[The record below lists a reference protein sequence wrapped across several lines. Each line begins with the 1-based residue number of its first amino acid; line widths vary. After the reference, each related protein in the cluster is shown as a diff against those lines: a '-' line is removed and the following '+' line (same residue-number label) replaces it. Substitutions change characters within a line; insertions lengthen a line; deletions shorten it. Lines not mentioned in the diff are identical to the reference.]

1 MRVAKFVRTSTDLQH
16 KSIENQEEILDR
28 WIKDNKCILYKTYSD
43 EGISGT
49 KKSKRI
55 QWLQMIEDAK
65 SRKFDIMI
73 CKSYSRFGRNQIES
87 LEAIKTLRENNIRI
101 VFLEDGLDSMTD
113 TSRFGLMAWLAEE
126 ESKRTSVRIKGV
138 QKHFR
143 ECGKIFNCIPP
154 YGYDY
159 DLNNKKFVVNIIE
172 AKVVKEIFKL
182 YIQGNGVNKIAKV
195 LKDENIPTK
204 NGGVWRG
211 NTIKNI
217 ILNESYLGTLVQGKS
232 SNVDVT
238 INKREKINADDWI
251 KHYNKHEAIIDKVTF
266 IKANNIF
273 KNNSLKA
280 YKARNNTKGI
290 ERASNSSLFSNLV
303 KCSCGTS
310 MSIRRKKGR
319 KPYYNCIDYER
330 IGTACGHSSNSIRE
344 DYLIE
349 FIYEEFNELISNNF
363 NNLNIK
369 NKNDIEIALN
379 NELKII
385 NGKIEKQVV
394 LSNNLLNL
402 FSTEVIT
409 IKQCKLQNESINNTL
424 EVLMKNK
431 EDVEN
436 KIENLSK
443 NSTTNFKRTIKDIV
457 KLPIEDW
464 NNSMLKEVIDK
475 IVIDINGT
483 IKIYW
488 SIEKEC

>member
-1 MRVAKFVRTSTDLQH
+1 MRVAKFIRTSTDLQH

-28 WIKDNKCILYKTYSD
+28 WIKDNKFILYKTYSD

-49 KKSKRI
+49 KKNKRV

-65 SRKFDIMI
+65 NKKFDVLI

-101 VFLEDGLDSMTD
+101 VFLEDGLDSKTD

-143 ECGKIFNCIPP
+143 ETGKIFNCIPP

-159 DLNNKKFVVNIIE
+159 DLNNKNFVINMVE
-172 AKVVKEIFKL
+172 AKIVKRIFKL
-182 YIQGNGVNKIAKV
+182 YIQGYGINKIANI
-195 LKDENIPTK
+195 LKAENIPTK
-204 NGGVWRG
+204 NGGVWRS

-217 ILNESYLGTLVQGKS
+217 IINEAYLGILVQGKS
-232 SNVDVT
+232 TNIDVT
-238 INKREKINADDWI
+238 MNKREKINTDEWV
-251 KHYNKHEAIIDKVTF
+251 KHYNNHEAIIDEETF

-280 YKARNNTKGI
+280 YNSRINVKGVD
-290 ERASNSSLFSNLV
+290 RASNSSLFSNLL

-310 MSIRRKKGR
+310 MSIRRKKER

-330 IGTACGHSSNSIRE
+330 SGTACGHSSNSIRE

-349 FIYEEFNELISNNF
+349 FIYEEFNELINNNF

-379 NELKII
+379 EELRSIKEKID
-385 NGKIEKQVV
+385 KQVV
-394 LSNNLLNL
+394 LTSNLINLY
-402 FSTEVIT
+402 SAEAIT
-409 IKQCKLQNESINNTL
+409 TQQFRLQNESIANTL
-424 EVLMKNK
+424 EILMKNK
-431 EDVEN
+431 EELEN

-443 NSTTNFKRTIKDIV
+443 NSTTDFKKTIKDIV

-464 NNSMLKEVIDK
+464 NNSMLKEAIDK
-475 IVIDINGT
+475 IVVDVNGT
-483 IKIYW
+483 IKVCW
-488 SIEKEC
+488 SIEK